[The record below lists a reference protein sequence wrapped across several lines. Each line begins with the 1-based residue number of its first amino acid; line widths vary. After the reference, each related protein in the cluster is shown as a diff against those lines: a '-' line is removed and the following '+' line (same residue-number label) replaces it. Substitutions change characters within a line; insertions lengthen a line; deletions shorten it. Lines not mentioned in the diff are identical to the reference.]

1 MRKLIYHVGTTLDN
15 FICQEDGS
23 IGGFLAEGDHIA
35 DYLDSL
41 KHYDTVL
48 MGKSTYEFGYG
59 YGLKPGL
66 APYPTMKNYVFSK
79 SLRIDFPID
88 EQLTIV
94 RSDAVSFVRDLK
106 NKDGGHIYLCGGG
119 IFAST
124 LLDSNL
130 IDSLIIKLNPVLLGK
145 GIRLFERS
153 SRKADLSLID
163 TKIYKSGVV
172 LLTYSIKGATE
183 QAS

>member
-1 MRKLIYHVGTTLDN
+1 
-15 FICQEDGS
+15 
-23 IGGFLAEGDHIA
+23 
-35 DYLDSL
+35 
-41 KHYDTVL
+41 
-48 MGKSTYEFGYG
+48 
-59 YGLKPGL
+59 
-66 APYPTMKNYVFSK
+66 
-79 SLRIDFPID
+79 
-88 EQLTIV
+88 
-94 RSDAVSFVRDLK
+94 
-106 NKDGGHIYLCGGG
+106 LCGGG

>member
-1 MRKLIYHVGTTLDN
+1 MRKLIYHVSTTLDN

-23 IGGFLAEGDHIA
+23 IGGFLVEGDHIP

-41 KHYDTVL
+41 KNYDTVL
-48 MGKSTYEFGYG
+48 MGRSTYEFGYG
-59 YGLKPGL
+59 YGLKPGA

-79 SLRIDFPID
+79 SLEIDYPID
-88 EQLTIV
+88 ERLTIV
-94 RSDAVSFVRDLK
+94 RSDAIPFVRDLK
-106 NKDGGHIYLCGGG
+106 NGDGGNIYLCGGG
-119 IFAST
+119 IFASA
-124 LLDSNL
+124 LLDNNL
-130 IDSLIIKLNPVLLGK
+130 IDLLIIKLNPVLLGK

-153 SRKADLSLID
+153 NRKADLSLID

-183 QAS
+183 RAS

>member
-1 MRKLIYHVGTTLDN
+1 MRKLIYHVSTTLDN

-23 IGGFLAEGDHIA
+23 IGGFLAEGDHIP

-41 KHYDTVL
+41 KNYDTVL
-48 MGKSTYEFGYG
+48 MGRSTYEFGYG
-59 YGLKPGL
+59 YGLKPGI

-79 SLRIDFPID
+79 SLRFDFPID
-88 EQLTIV
+88 ERLTIV
-94 RSDAVSFVRDLK
+94 RNDAVPFVRDLK
-106 NKDGGHIYLCGGG
+106 NTEGGHIYLCGGG

-124 LLDSNL
+124 LLDNNL
-130 IDSLIIKLNPVLLGK
+130 IDLLIIKLNPVLLGK

-153 SRKADLSLID
+153 NRKADLSLID
-163 TKIYKSGVV
+163 TKIYQSGVV

>member
-1 MRKLIYHVGTTLDN
+1 MRKLIYHVSTTLDN

-23 IGGFLAEGDHIA
+23 IGGFLAEGDHIP

-41 KHYDTVL
+41 KNYDTVL

-59 YGLKPGL
+59 YGLKPGM

-79 SLRIDFPID
+79 SLQIDSPID
-88 EQLTIV
+88 ERLTVV
-94 RSDAVSFVRDLK
+94 RNDAVSFIRNLK
-106 NKDGGHIYLCGGG
+106 NAEGGPIYLCGGG

-124 LLDSNL
+124 LLDNNL

-153 SRKADLSLID
+153 NREADLTLMD

-183 QAS
+183 QPN

>member
-1 MRKLIYHVGTTLDN
+1 MRKLFYHVSTTLDN

-23 IGGFLAEGDHIA
+23 IGGFLAEGDHIP

-41 KHYDTVL
+41 KNYDTVL
-48 MGKSTYEFGYG
+48 MGKATYEFGYG
-59 YGLKPGL
+59 YGLKPGT

-79 SLRIDFPID
+79 SLQIDSPIE

-94 RSDAVSFVRDLK
+94 RTDAVSFIRNLK
-106 NKDGGHIYLCGGG
+106 TEAGRPIYLCGGG

-124 LLDSNL
+124 LLDNNL

-163 TKIYKSGVV
+163 TKIYKSGVI
-172 LLTYSIKGATE
+172 LLTYSIKSATE
-183 QAS
+183 QPN